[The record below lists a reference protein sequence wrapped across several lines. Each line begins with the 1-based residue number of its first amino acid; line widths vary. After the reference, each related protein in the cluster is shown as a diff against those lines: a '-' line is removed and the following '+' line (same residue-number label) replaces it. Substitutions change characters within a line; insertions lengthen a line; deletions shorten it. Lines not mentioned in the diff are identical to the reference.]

1 MPEIEIADEQAA
13 FLEDLGAELAEDH
26 AGEYAHVRPQDA
38 LQFLID
44 HFEASDG
51 SIGGATDEAT
61 PADSTDP
68 TTDGS
73 GTSGPD
79 RLEAMMNLLDE
90 HDEQWEQTDSDGGK
104 YVVSLPDGDTEQVRT
119 KDDVRALLFKHYG

>member
-13 FLEDLGAELAEDH
+13 FLAELGAELADDH
-26 AGEYAHVRPQDA
+26 AGEYGHVRPRDA

-51 SIGGATDEAT
+51 SLPGTSNEDNTTG
-61 PADSTDP
+61 STDP
-68 TTDGS
+68 TDGGS
-73 GTSGPD
+73 PPADVD

-90 HDEQWEQTDSDGGK
+90 HEGKWEQTDSEGGK
-104 YVVSLPDGDTEQVRT
+104 YVVSLPDGDAEQVRT